1 MDLPTEE
8 QCLQYFEEF
17 KVPRNIK
24 AHCLKVRDVAVFL
37 ARKLNQTGENVN
49 LDFVSRLSL
58 LHDLFKV
65 VTITSIE
72 PNKFHQHI
80 FSEEELQM
88 RKELVEKYPG
98 MHEGEVSHIIFKKD
112 YPQLAI
118 ALKDMSDPEKE
129 DKSWEEQIVHYADGR
144 VFQNRIVTL
153 PERFSYLVEAYPDK
167 IALFEKNC
175 IELHDF
181 ENKVKEIIN
190 LQPEQLANMVG
201 NG

>member
-1 MDLPTEE
+1 
-8 QCLQYFEEF
+8 
-17 KVPRNIK
+17 
-24 AHCLKVRDVAVFL
+24 
-37 ARKLNQTGENVN
+37 
-49 LDFVSRLSL
+49 
-58 LHDLFKV
+58 
-65 VTITSIE
+65 
-72 PNKFHQHI
+72 
-80 FSEEELQM
+80 
-88 RKELVEKYPG
+88 
-98 MHEGEVSHIIFKKD
+98 
-112 YPQLAI
+112 
-118 ALKDMSDPEKE
+118 MSDPEKE

-167 IALFEKNC
+167 IALFEKNG